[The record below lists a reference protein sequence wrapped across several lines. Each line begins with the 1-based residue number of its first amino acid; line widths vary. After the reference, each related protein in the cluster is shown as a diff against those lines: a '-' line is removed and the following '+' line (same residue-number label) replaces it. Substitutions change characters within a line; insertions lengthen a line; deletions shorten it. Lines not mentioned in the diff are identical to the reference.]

1 LTHLKNGGTAYFLG
15 TGVKQR
21 ALKLLRVEGSGAVGL
36 VSVASDN
43 EAGLRELIHRA
54 LGAAS

>member
-1 LTHLKNGGTAYFLG
+1 LKNGGTAYFLG